1 MIHDWD
7 FCDHVIFLVKLV
19 LKSNPYPKI
28 FDFPVISLNVIQ
40 NDHYL
45 MGVQIGSK
53 SITRY
58 TVNQSSLDRVPVA
71 YNQAY
76 NKEFSLFK

>member
-1 MIHDWD
+1 MIYDWD
-7 FCDHVIFLVKLV
+7 FWDHVIFLVKLV
-19 LKSNPYPKI
+19 FKSNPY
-28 FDFPVISLNVIQ
+28 VIQNVIQ

-58 TVNQSSLDRVPVA
+58 TVNQSSLDRVTVA